1 MYGSSEN
8 RNRGVKKRNQ
18 SIGIKTAVMNSMFLL
33 ISASISFELD
43 EEKSARA
50 DKVKEL
56 GVL

>member
-8 RNRGVKKRNQ
+8 RNCGGKKRNQ

-33 ISASISFELD
+33 ISALISFELD
-43 EEKSARA
+43 EQKSARA